1 LQKTENYPE
10 PTRLRAELFGHMR
23 ISLKGRTIDLPASK
37 KTRGLLGYLLSSSR
51 PQSRSELCDLLW
63 EDAEDPRGALRWSL
77 SKLRTTLGPEVIVA
91 NRNTVELNTV
101 GMVVDV
107 AVVKT
112 ASRDVQS
119 HTTAELTALE
129 AIFRGEFLNGLELS
143 DCYGF
148 YEWCQSER
156 SRYGRL
162 RAEVLETLL
171 ARNSDQPGAAL
182 EYAHRLVGMN
192 PFEEPAHI
200 RVIEL
205 LLALG
210 RPEDAAAQAAQCRKI
225 FQLELGVEPS
235 PALDLA
241 CKPVLPVATK
251 KKAPGEG
258 LRDPG
263 NLTGADLPVLPRF
276 IGREA
281 ECRLIRKTFSGPGP
295 VVVLIIGT
303 PGIGKSAL
311 LTEIGKEYG
320 TRRLA
325 ARAIEVE
332 RSRPFG
338 VWMDALNQL
347 APGEFETDTRDM
359 LRDMLLSGSETSET
373 LTEQRVFDSF
383 RNLLTGLSQDGPV
396 LIALDDLQWMEPS
409 SCALLSYLIRHLD
422 DGRVHF
428 CLAARAGEVDDNELV
443 LTLISGLG
451 NNVQRIA
458 LTGLTTTEA
467 SVLAHQ
473 LGPAASVPDIVK
485 RAQGNPFYLLELF
498 RADRS
503 GPGGNSLQEALA
515 NRIERL
521 SQPAVTLASWASI
534 FGRTIPMDTVVSASG
549 MDLPSALDVIEELEN
564 HEVIRSLHTGSI
576 EFTHD
581 LVRDAAYE
589 RISNTRRRLMHGRVA
604 ELLSLEMTTN
614 PDQAAR
620 VLHHSAMSDQHIL
633 ATRAAVIAGQSA
645 LKSFANLEASDLAR
659 KGLFHAEKLNFG
671 SDRIR
676 LTMSLLGIMVLS
688 ASGISNSKTP
698 KLIANI
704 RSLILRASQHAM
716 AEEVA
721 QGEHLLSVLFQDLGE
736 LEAAG
741 LATTR
746 AADAAR
752 RMDAQKKVRQLAN
765 SARCLL
771 ELGRDIPKAAS
782 LSQEADLLAQQ
793 EGVCDI
799 EVFWSRGLLAY
810 WEGTLG
816 QAAADIQIAL
826 DLARDS
832 EDRWRESKCL
842 TWAAMIALEQNQS
855 DAAIEHATDLGKLA
869 IKIGEGALGPLSRA
883 IIAISQ
889 RDDEEFSTALQA
901 LEAADDKS
909 RLAYVLNHVADQLQR
924 NGDMSRAVDFARKAY
939 RFADDVGNQNE
950 KAFAQS
956 LALMS
961 DDEIGSPT
969 TLAELDDWSSSP
981 QLTARVRQ
989 IARAAKQ
996 HSRERLHEKGR

>member
-1 LQKTENYPE
+1 
-10 PTRLRAELFGHMR
+10 MR
-23 ISLKGRTIDLPASK
+23 VSLNGRKIDLPASK
-37 KTRGLLGYLLSSSR
+37 KTRGLLGYLLSNPCPR
-51 PQSRSELCDLLW
+51 SRSELCDLLW
-63 EDAEDPRGALRWSL
+63 EGAEDPRGALRWSL
-77 SKLRTTLGPEVIVA
+77 SKLRTTLGPEMIVA
-91 NRNTVELNTV
+91 NRNTVEVNTV
-101 GMVVDV
+101 GMLVDV
-107 AVVKT
+107 AMVD
-112 ASRDVQS
+112 AAIGDVES
-119 HTTAELTALE
+119 HTTADLTSLE
-129 AIFRGEFLNGLELS
+129 EMFRGEFLNGLELS

-162 RAEVLETLL
+162 RAEVLETLV

-192 PFEEPAHI
+192 PFEESAHI

-210 RPEDAAAQAAQCRKI
+210 RPEDAAVQATQCRKI
-225 FQLELGVEPS
+225 FQLELGIEPS
-235 PALDLA
+235 QALELA
-241 CKPVLPVATK
+241 QKAVPRVATK
-251 KKAPGEG
+251 GKTSGIG
-258 LRDPG
+258 LQGPG
-263 NLTGADLPVLPRF
+263 NLFSADHSISASF
-276 IGREA
+276 IGRAA
-281 ECRLIRKTFSGPGP
+281 ECRLIRKTFAGSGPAVTL
-295 VVVLIIGT
+295 VVGT

-311 LTEIGKEYG
+311 LAEIGKEYG
-320 TRRLA
+320 ARRLS
-325 ARAIEVE
+325 ARSIEVE

-338 VWMDALNQL
+338 VWMDALNEL
-347 APGEFETDTRDM
+347 VPAEFVSETQGKLCDT
-359 LRDMLLSGSETSET
+359 LLSRLDNSET
-373 LTEQRVFDSF
+373 LTEQQVFDGF
-383 RNLLTGLSQDGPV
+383 RRLLAGLSQDGPV

-409 SCALLSYLIRHLD
+409 SCALLSYLIRHLG

-428 CLAARAGEVDDNELV
+428 CLAARAGEVDDNEAV
-443 LTLISGLG
+443 QTLISGLG
-451 NNVQRIA
+451 NDVLRIA
-458 LTGLTTTEA
+458 LTGLTANEA
-467 SVLAHQ
+467 SDLARQ
-473 LGPAASVPDIVK
+473 ISPAANVQDITVK
-485 RAQGNPFYLLELF
+485 AQGNPFYLMELA
-498 RADRS
+498 RAYRRE
-503 GPGGNSLQEALA
+503 PAETTLQEALA

-534 FGRTIPMDTVVSASG
+534 FGRAIPIDTVVSASG

-564 HEVIRSLHTGSI
+564 HEVIGSLETGSI

-581 LVRDAAYE
+581 LVKDATYE

-604 ELLSLEMTTN
+604 ELLALEMDAN

-620 VLHHSAMSDQHIL
+620 VLHHSAMSDHHEL

-645 LKSFANLEASDLAR
+645 MKSYANSEASDLAR

-671 SDRIR
+671 SNRIS
-676 LTMSLLGIMVLS
+676 LTMSLLGVLVLS

-698 KLIANI
+698 KLIAEI
-704 RSLILRASQHAM
+704 RSLISRASQHAM

-721 QGEHLLSVLFQDLGE
+721 KGEYLLSVLFQDLGD

-771 ELGRDIPKAAS
+771 ELGQDIPKAAG
-782 LSQEADLLAQQ
+782 LSQDADLLARQ
-793 EGVCDI
+793 EGVSDI

-810 WEGTLG
+810 WEGDLG
-816 QAAADIQIAL
+816 LAAADIQMAL

-842 TWAAMIALEQNQS
+842 TWAAMIALEQDQS
-855 DAAIEHATDLGKLA
+855 DAAIGHATHLGKLA
-869 IKIGEGALGPLSRA
+869 AKIGEGAMGPLSRA

-889 RDDEEFSTALQA
+889 RDDKGFSDAIEALKT
-901 LEAADDKS
+901 ADDKS
-909 RLAYVLNHVADQLQR
+909 HLAYVLNLAADQLQKG
-924 NGDMSRAVDFARKAY
+924 GDASRAVDFARKAY
-939 RFADDVGNQNE
+939 GFADDVGNKNE
-950 KAFAQS
+950 KVFARS
-956 LALMS
+956 LALIS
-961 DDEIGSPT
+961 DDEIGGPT
-969 TLAELDDWSSSP
+969 TLAELDEWSSSP

-996 HSRERLHEKGR
+996 HRREPPHEKGR